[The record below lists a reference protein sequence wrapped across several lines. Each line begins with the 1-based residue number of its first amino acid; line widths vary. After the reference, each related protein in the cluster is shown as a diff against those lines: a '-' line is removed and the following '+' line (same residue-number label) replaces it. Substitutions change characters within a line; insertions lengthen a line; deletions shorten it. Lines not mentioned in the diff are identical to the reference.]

1 MKYIVQRATLANNHA
16 SSLQMKLALARWQG
30 QAELMPQQRWH
41 RHVQDSLTQW
51 LQGGGFS
58 GGGPTKSAAQT
69 KTAAK
74 GRRSLVSQRDS
85 DEEFQ
90 FTLTRIHDAAE

>member
-1 MKYIVQRATLANNHA
+1 MKLSISR
-16 SSLQMKLALARWQG
+16 SSLARGHAASLQTKLILTRCQG
-30 QAELMPQQRWH
+30 EANAMPQNDWLTATQRG
-41 RHVQDSLTQW
+41 VLEW
-51 LQGGGFS
+51 LVAGGFS
-58 GGGPTKSAAQT
+58 GLPPQRPQT

>member
-1 MKYIVQRATLANNHA
+1 MKHIAKRARIACLHA
-16 SSLQMKLALARWQG
+16 SSLQMKLAVARWQG
-30 QAELMPQQRWH
+30 RADLMPQHRWH
-41 RHVQDSLTQW
+41 LDVQDNLTKW
-51 LQGGGFS
+51 LQAGGFARMQA
-58 GGGPTKSAAQT
+58 GQAQT

-74 GRRSLVSQRDS
+74 GRRSLASQRDS